1 MGKCSAPHPHLSSFQ
16 HCAGF
21 GKMSNTVLHGS
32 LKPLWPATAS
42 SKNSIV
48 RSQKG
53 LSPCMSLSASK
64 AVHDSCVSES
74 LAIVAAGNRLFSYV
88 TVTSGQWHRR
98 CVGWL
103 PACLL
108 SFLSPFFSCSLFLP
122 LYVCCSLPGSH
133 YHVFLNLCRFLAS
146 NSNFFYL
153 SG

>member
-53 LSPCMSLSASK
+53 SWQVTQISFIFQDKSLRGGRPST
-64 AVHDSCVSES
+64 
-74 LAIVAAGNRLFSYV
+74 VA
-88 TVTSGQWHRR
+88 
-98 CVGWL
+98 
-103 PACLL
+103 
-108 SFLSPFFSCSLFLP
+108 LP
-122 LYVCCSLPGSH
+122 LTQEPPMKLHSIAAIAYQ
-133 YHVFLNLCRFLAS
+133 
-146 NSNFFYL
+146 
-153 SG
+153 